1 MFLQKEEK
9 QKHNEAAK
17 LFIAKMAML
26 VMIKIREKEVNKT
39 SLLPIPKG
47 LEETNE
53 QNTVLYS
60 VINNIIK
67 NELKLD
73 DIGDREIRFA
83 ETSYLND
90 VDSLRVINSSIDNS
104 EVSNMLADRLLFDID
119 FVRNTVIETIKKLTT
134 NVLTAKAK
142 YETGRAGNSFSLI
155 PVGIPA
161 IIQYFANRNDFKDLE
176 SNPVNI
182 PIGTGSQDQYLN
194 FDNVT
199 EQDLKN
205 QLLSHFEFN
214 KQDVYDFLSNY
225 QEGEISSIVRNY
237 LTVLNDRNENL
248 KFLSAMSTYNYD
260 KLFLI
265 YLVSTMLLET
275 TYPDSTALKIVNDG
289 LKVLIAGAIKLI
301 KTYLDKNIVTTYVDK
316 DKIYVLED
324 IFANNELDTTVIVGG
339 VLNANISN
347 NTGAILLTVEDLNL
361 NSETFKDKFNSAR
374 VAKELEIETGMKSA
388 MINIYAIESKNL
400 IEELKED
407 ENVEVSKL
415 AILAVVQQYISD
427 LDFKTTVDVENVCTA
442 IVLNHIYKSEVAAK
456 FIEYFNMY
464 SIMNGNLTSQDCAL
478 LAGASIMVI
487 ELGSNI
493 VLE

>member
-26 VMIKIREKEVNKT
+26 IMIKIREKDVNKT

-47 LEETNE
+47 LDEINE
-53 QNTVLYS
+53 QNTLLFS

-73 DIGDREIRFA
+73 TNGEKEIRFA

-90 VDSLRVINSSIDNS
+90 VDSLKVINSSIDNS
-104 EVSNMLADRLLFDID
+104 EVSNMLADRLLYDID
-119 FVRNTVIETIKKLTT
+119 FVRNTVIETIKKLTK

-142 YETGRAGNSFSLI
+142 YETGRSGNSFSLI
-155 PVGIPA
+155 PVGIPSV
-161 IIQYFANRNDFKDLE
+161 IQYFINRGDFKDLE

-182 PIGTGSQDQYLN
+182 PIGTGAQDQYLN
-194 FDNVT
+194 FDDLT
-199 EQDLKN
+199 EQELKN

-214 KQDVYDFLSNY
+214 KQDVYDLLTGY
-225 QEGEISSIVRNY
+225 QEGEIISIVRNY
-237 LTVLNDRNENL
+237 LTVLNDRNDNL
-248 KFLSAMSTYNYD
+248 KFLSAMATSKYD
-260 KLFLI
+260 KLYLI
-265 YLVSTMLLET
+265 YIVSTMLLET
-275 TYPDSTALKIVNDG
+275 TYPNSNALKIVNNS
-289 LKVLIAGAIKLI
+289 LKILIAGATKLI
-301 KTYLDKNIVTTYVDK
+301 KTYLENNIVTTYIDK

-324 IFANNELDTTVIVGG
+324 MFANNEIDTTVIVGG
-339 VLNANISN
+339 ALNANLKDGN
-347 NTGAILLTVEDLNL
+347 GPVLLTLEDLNL
-361 NSETFKDKFNSAR
+361 NAETFKNKFNSVR
-374 VAKELEIETGMKSA
+374 IAKEIEIETGMKQA

-407 ENVEVSKL
+407 ENIEVSKL
-415 AILAVVQQYISD
+415 AILAVVQKYISD
-427 LDFKTTVDVENVCTA
+427 LDFKSTVDVENVCTA

-464 SIMNGNLTSQDCAL
+464 SIMNSNLTSQDCAL